1 VFVVSRYRVFRQKR
15 SVGNKAEETDVGK
28 ARHMAVT
35 FSSGCAWTTV
45 VGGGAAMASETAQS
59 TLSQSEL
66 MIDLH
71 LGM

>member
-1 VFVVSRYRVFRQKR
+1 VVCLSFQDTGYIRQKR
-15 SVGNKAEETDVGK
+15 SVGNKAEEPDIGK

-59 TLSQSEL
+59 TLSK
-66 MIDLH
+66 
-71 LGM
+71 